1 MNLKDI
7 KQILTFNIIITILFL
22 LYIEIIIGN
31 IWFRINSNGIKEIN
45 FFNMID
51 YLLKPFYN
59 NFLWNIQLLDTNYIF
74 IIIIS
79 NIIYYMFSI

>member
-45 FFNMID
+45 FLNMID

>member
-51 YLLKPFYN
+51 YLFKPFYN
-59 NFLWNIQLLDTNYIF
+59 KFLWNIQLLDTNYVF